1 MFTQF
6 TLFLAQATID
16 SAFDNIIILLGKILL
31 LVGLV
36 MLIWAALLAHD
47 GKIRETV
54 YAIIGAFIL
63 AIAVPLLKLIFSIG
77 GGWTP

>member
-1 MFTQF
+1 M
-6 TLFLAQATID
+6 LFETYAVLAQASID
-16 SAFDNIIILLGKILL
+16 GAIDNFINLLGKILL

-47 GKIRETV
+47 GKVRESI

-63 AIAVPLLKLIFSIG
+63 ALAVPLLKLIFGIG